1 MIKAFQDGKDIYA
14 TIAALSF
21 NMPYDNCLE
30 FNPQTHEYQA
40 DGKARRGEAKSIVL
54 GVTYGRSTVTIGEQL
69 FGSNPNMTAD
79 DRTKAAQK
87 IYDGVMNSFSGL
99 RDFMLSAQDRCR
111 KLGFTE
117 TILGRRRHIPD
128 MKLPEFEFKP
138 MEGYVNPDVD
148 PLDISTLGNREAIPQ
163 RVVDQLTKQFKGYKY
178 WGQIVKATKA
188 LAEQKIRVVNN
199 RQRLQE
205 AERKVV
211 NCVDKS
217 TEILTKDGW
226 KRYDEISVG
235 DAIYSFNVDTQEIVE
250 DVITH
255 IHISDEPTEVIDF
268 ISPTFKASS
277 TLNHRW
283 VVWDDATGCII
294 NTTQDVLENNASCS
308 IIRAANNEFPE
319 TDKYSD
325 DQLIEIGSMI
335 ATERVET
342 GDGMSTIDFV
352 SSLSGRQA
360 EIVID
365 SVLSH
370 SEHKDEYKCET
381 KFEADMFQYLC
392 FRAGIATDMHDCS
405 GSYSVMLM
413 NNITDAINTYSE
425 SRRIAKDGVW
435 CVTTTNGTW
444 VSRHDGC
451 VSITGNSIIQGSA
464 AELTKMAILKLEH
477 NQRWHQIGGK
487 FIIPVHDELIAE
499 VPLEHREEGEKL
511 LKESMETAGDF
522 LPFPIYCDV
531 TTTYRWYGLEVDH
544 DYVKPTTIDTVE
556 PEEVQWIQYM
566 LFENEYQL
574 PVYKEA
580 DGSKPRGNAAM
591 GINGR
596 RSDEMDA
603 AIFDYINRYNISED
617 QFIDHIEY
625 LTIHGRVKEENK

>member
-1 MIKAFQDGKDIYA
+1 
-14 TIAALSF
+14 
-21 NMPYDNCLE
+21 
-30 FNPQTHEYQA
+30 
-40 DGKARRGEAKSIVL
+40 
-54 GVTYGRSTVTIGEQL
+54 
-69 FGSNPNMTAD
+69 MTAD

-99 RDFMLSAQDRCR
+99 RDFMLSAQERCR

-211 NCVDKS
+211 N
-217 TEILTKDGW
+217 
-226 KRYDEISVG
+226 
-235 DAIYSFNVDTQEIVE
+235 
-250 DVITH
+250 
-255 IHISDEPTEVIDF
+255 
-268 ISPTFKASS
+268 
-277 TLNHRW
+277 
-283 VVWDDATGCII
+283 
-294 NTTQDVLENNASCS
+294 
-308 IIRAANNEFPE
+308 
-319 TDKYSD
+319 
-325 DQLIEIGSMI
+325 
-335 ATERVET
+335 
-342 GDGMSTIDFV
+342 
-352 SSLSGRQA
+352 
-360 EIVID
+360 
-365 SVLSH
+365 
-370 SEHKDEYKCET
+370 
-381 KFEADMFQYLC
+381 
-392 FRAGIATDMHDCS
+392 
-405 GSYSVMLM
+405 
-413 NNITDAINTYSE
+413 
-425 SRRIAKDGVW
+425 
-435 CVTTTNGTW
+435 
-444 VSRHDGC
+444 
-451 VSITGNSIIQGSA
+451 SIIQGSA

-477 NQRWHQIGGK
+477 NQRWHEIGGK

-603 AIFDYINRYNISED
+603 AIFDYMNRYNISED